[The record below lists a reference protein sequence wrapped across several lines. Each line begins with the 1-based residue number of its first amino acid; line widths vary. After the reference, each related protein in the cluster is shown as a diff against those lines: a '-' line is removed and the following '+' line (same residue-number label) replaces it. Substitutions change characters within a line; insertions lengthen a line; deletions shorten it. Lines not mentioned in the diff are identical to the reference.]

1 MLTWALQK
9 DTDFY
14 IVLKSSLYDILYSD
28 HRDQT
33 TRLAKAYKRLK
44 TMENY
49 KTFTPAKA
57 AGCNL
62 KLKTENFIYTRGS
75 GAY

>member
-14 IVLKSSLYDILYSD
+14 KVLKSSLYHILYSD

-33 TRLAKAYKRLK
+33 TRLAKGYKRLK

-49 KTFTPAKA
+49 KTLTPAKA
-57 AGCNL
+57 AGCNQ
-62 KLKTENFIYTRGS
+62 NFGLVLS
-75 GAY
+75 NEFCKVN